1 VTDARLTL
9 LPIPGQQTH
18 YNLACVE
25 NGERIA
31 FELHGVS
38 ERLFVRQAI
47 EVVGDHCPTVSYAYR
62 YQSGDDK
69 SSWLLRWEYFRER
82 PRPDYEYPLAHVAR
96 HRGVGRD
103 SQDRRLA

>member
-62 YQSGDDK
+62 YQVRRRQELVAAALGVLPRTAAPRLRVSAGPRGTSSRSG
-69 SSWLLRWEYFRER
+69 
-82 PRPDYEYPLAHVAR
+82 A
-96 HRGVGRD
+96 
-103 SQDRRLA
+103 